1 MIPINILIP
10 AYNPDNRLIT
20 LVHELLKQPFLN
32 ITIVD
37 DGSDAESQPIFQHLK
52 TLKNVTLC
60 EHVHNQGK
68 GAALKTGFRYIQKNF
83 PTSYGVI
90 TADADGQHLPKD
102 IEKIAK
108 TLLDTPNALILGARS
123 FDRTVPF
130 RSKCG
135 NLLTRKLFRLMTGV
149 KITDTQTGLRGIPIN
164 FIPTLLEIKAQ
175 RYEFELDMLLLCKKM
190 GRAIQEVPI
199 STVYFNNNRSSHFN
213 PVIDSLKIYFELFR
227 YILLSLATTCVDYA
241 TFFIAYGLG
250 VDLLFSQVLAR
261 TASVL
266 FNYPISKKMV
276 FYSENH
282 HRVAFPKYIALVI
295 FGALVTYGI
304 MKLLI
309 MEFSFS
315 LLPAKIVAELMLY
328 ISNYIIQRQ
337 FIFTHPKPD
346 QTVTFNLERSP
357 SCD

>member
-123 FDRTVPF
+123 FDRTV
-130 RSKCG
+130 
-135 NLLTRKLFRLMTGV
+135 
-149 KITDTQTGLRGIPIN
+149 
-164 FIPTLLEIKAQ
+164 
-175 RYEFELDMLLLCKKM
+175 
-190 GRAIQEVPI
+190 
-199 STVYFNNNRSSHFN
+199 
-213 PVIDSLKIYFELFR
+213 
-227 YILLSLATTCVDYA
+227 
-241 TFFIAYGLG
+241 
-250 VDLLFSQVLAR
+250 
-261 TASVL
+261 
-266 FNYPISKKMV
+266 
-276 FYSENH
+276 
-282 HRVAFPKYIALVI
+282 
-295 FGALVTYGI
+295 
-304 MKLLI
+304 
-309 MEFSFS
+309 
-315 LLPAKIVAELMLY
+315 
-328 ISNYIIQRQ
+328 
-337 FIFTHPKPD
+337 
-346 QTVTFNLERSP
+346 
-357 SCD
+357 